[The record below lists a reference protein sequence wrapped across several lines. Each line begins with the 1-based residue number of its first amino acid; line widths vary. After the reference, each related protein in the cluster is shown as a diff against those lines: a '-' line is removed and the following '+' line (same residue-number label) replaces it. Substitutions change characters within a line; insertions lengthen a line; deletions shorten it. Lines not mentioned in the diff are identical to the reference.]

1 MFKNK
6 TFPYDIYERHKKVG
20 ELIGKVKTVLD
31 VGGQLKL
38 LSFFCNAEKITV
50 ANVPGSQEQSDVII
64 KGNKLPFAA
73 NSFQIVC
80 AIDVLEH
87 IPPNDRKAFIKDLL
101 RVAVEKVII
110 SFPIGTSQHIE
121 YEKKLQKDLEKN
133 GADVTY
139 LKEHIKYGLPN
150 LDEVK
155 NITKG
160 LRSKKFFSGNIN
172 VNKVLFKLFVFD
184 PKIKYI
190 RKALYLS
197 KLAFN
202 FVSNPIFF
210 EFLSNKKYSQ
220 TVNRIYLVIEKT
232 NENRFL

>member
-101 RVAVEKVII
+101 RVAGEKVII

-172 VNKVLFKLFVFD
+172 VNKVLFKLFIFD

-190 RKALYLS
+190 RKALYLL

-210 EFLSNKKYSQ
+210 EFLSNKKYSHS
-220 TVNRIYLVIEKT
+220 VNRIYLVIEKT

>member
-50 ANVPGSQEQSDVII
+50 ANLTGSQEQSDVII

-73 NSFQIVC
+73 NSFQVVC

-87 IPPNDRKAFIKDLL
+87 IPSDERKVFTKDLL
-101 RVAVEKVII
+101 RVAGEKVII

-133 GADVTY
+133 GVDITY
-139 LKEHIKYGLPN
+139 LKEHVKYGLPN

-160 LRSKKFFSGNIN
+160 LKSKKFFSGNIN
-172 VNKVLFKLFVFD
+172 VNKTLFKLFIFD

-190 RKALYLS
+190 RKTLYLL

-202 FVSNPIFF
+202 FVSNPILF

-220 TVNRIYLVIEKT
+220 TVNRIYLVIEK
-232 NENRFL
+232 NK

>member
-50 ANVPGSQEQSDVII
+50 ANLTGSQEQSDVII

-87 IPPNDRKAFIKDLL
+87 IPSLGRKAFVNDLL
-101 RVAVEKVII
+101 RVAGDKVIM
-110 SFPIGTSQHIE
+110 SFPFGTAKHSQ
-121 YEKKLQKDLEKN
+121 YEKKLQKDLKQN
-133 GADVTY
+133 GVDVTY

-150 LDEVK
+150 LDEVEK
-155 NITKG
+155 ITKG
-160 LRSKKFFSGNIN
+160 LCSEKFFSGNIN
-172 VNKVLFKLFVFD
+172 VNKILFKFFIFD
-184 PKIKYI
+184 PEVKYI
-190 RKALYLS
+190 RKIIYSL
-197 KLAFN
+197 KLVFN
-202 FVSNPIFF
+202 LISNPIFYV
-210 EFLSNKKYSQ
+210 FLSDRKYSQ
-220 TVNRIYLVIEKT
+220 TINRIYLIIKK
-232 NENRFL
+232 NR

>member
-6 TFPYDIYERHKKVG
+6 ILPYDIYERHKKVG

-31 VGGQLKL
+31 VGGQLDM

-50 ANVPGSQEQSDVII
+50 ANVANSEEQSDVTI
-64 KGNKLPFAA
+64 KGGKLPFGT
-73 NSFQIVC
+73 NSFQAVC

-87 IPPNDRKAFIKDLL
+87 IPSQDRNAFVKDLL
-101 RVAVEKVII
+101 RVAGEKVIM
-110 SFPIGTSQHIE
+110 SFPIGTAWHIE
-121 YEKKLQKDLEKN
+121 YEKKLQKVLEKK
-133 GADVTY
+133 GVDVTY

-155 NITKG
+155 KITKG
-160 LRSKKFFSGNIN
+160 LNSKKFFSGNIN
-172 VNKVLFKLFVFD
+172 VNKILFKIFLFD
-184 PKIKYI
+184 PKIKYV
-190 RKALYLS
+190 RKVVYFS

-202 FVSNPIFF
+202 FISNPIIY

-220 TVNRIYLVIEKT
+220 SVNRIYLVIGK
-232 NENRFL
+232 NR